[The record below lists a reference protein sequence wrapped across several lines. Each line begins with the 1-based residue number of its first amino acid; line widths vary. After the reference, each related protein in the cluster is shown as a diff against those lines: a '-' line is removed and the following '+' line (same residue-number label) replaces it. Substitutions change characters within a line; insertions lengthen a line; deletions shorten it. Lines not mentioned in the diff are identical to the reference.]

1 MAFSTSSTRLAIPAT
16 QTTFESDLDVLNF
29 ALRLEHLGAAFYAR
43 AADFSFGTDGFG
55 NSIDDMVAQIA
66 ANENQHVEILSQTI
80 SDLGG
85 EPVTA
90 EEYAFEDTDEVGFLT
105 FAALLE
111 NTDVSAYDG
120 AGALLGD
127 PDLLTAAGSIVAV
140 EARQAAYL
148 NLITGNSPF
157 PTAFEAPL
165 GPDEVL
171 AIVSPFIVV
180 VEPGVP
186 IEVEAPA
193 EATPVG

>member
-1 MAFSTSSTRLAIPAT
+1 MAFSMSSTRLAIPAA

-43 AADFSFGTDGFG
+43 AADLSFGTDGFG

-66 ANENQHVEILSQTI
+66 ANENQHVEILGQTI
-80 SDLGG
+80 ADLGG
-85 EPVTA
+85 EPVAA
-90 EEYAFEDTDEVGFLT
+90 EQYAFEETDEAGFLT
-105 FAALLE
+105 FAAMLE

-120 AGALLGD
+120 AGALLSD

-140 EARQAAYL
+140 EARHAAYL

-157 PTAFEAPL
+157 PASFETPVS
-165 GPDEVL
+165 PDEVL
-171 AIVSPFIVV
+171 ATVSPFIVV
-180 VEPGVP
+180 VEAGEP
-186 IEVEAPA
+186 IEGEAPA